1 MNEKN
6 EQNHLMSKKLFIICS
21 GLLFVLVLIFGII
34 LLFKNM
40 LFKPAILNKATFSEA
55 DKNIIAEELDI
66 SADKF
71 TVEKMRFTHA
81 KDSYFCITVKTS
93 SLELLGSYEFQGND
107 NYNNRPKYLK
117 RDINDPHNNI
127 VCTVISNEPYELD
140 FELHNCNKKLYGI
153 IK

>member
-1 MNEKN
+1 
-6 EQNHLMSKKLFIICS
+6 MSKKLFIICS

-71 TVEKMRFTHA
+71 TVEKMRL
-81 KDSYFCITVKTS
+81 S
-93 SLELLGSYEFQGND
+93 
-107 NYNNRPKYLK
+107 
-117 RDINDPHNNI
+117 
-127 VCTVISNEPYELD
+127 
-140 FELHNCNKKLYGI
+140 
-153 IK
+153 

>member
-40 LFKPAILNKATFSEA
+40 LFKPAILNKTTFSEA

-93 SLELLGSYEFQGND
+93 SLELLDSYEFQGND
-107 NYNNRPKYLK
+107 NYNNRSEE
-117 RDINDPHNNI
+117 H
-127 VCTVISNEPYELD
+127 TSELQSR
-140 FELHNCNKKLYGI
+140 
-153 IK
+153 